1 MLYSSDRVDQEKPH
15 RPYLRAYKHEK
26 LSDDGG
32 PIWLEYTQT
41 CNVFTKTQNRR
52 PVFEGENK
60 MGERL
65 CYTEVA
71 KVTKVTRAKVKQ
83 QVTGRPLAYCV
94 PSENQP
100 SLST

>member
-1 MLYSSDRVDQEKPH
+1 MKSFQMMEGLIR
-15 RPYLRAYKHEK
+15 
-26 LSDDGG
+26 
-32 PIWLEYTQT
+32 LEYTQT

-71 KVTKVTRAKVKQ
+71 KVTRAKVKQ

-100 SLST
+100 SLSTLSFKSELQ

>member
-1 MLYSSDRVDQEKPH
+1 M
-15 RPYLRAYKHEK
+15 
-26 LSDDGG
+26 
-32 PIWLEYTQT
+32 
-41 CNVFTKTQNRR
+41 
-52 PVFEGENK
+52 EGENK

-100 SLST
+100 SLSTLSFKSELQ